1 LQLLI
6 QFSGAKKNMKNDSML
21 NSYLYAAPYVVE
33 QLTQGETKTRAEYEA
48 RAAAAIEAFAQAFSK
63 K

>member
-1 LQLLI
+1 
-6 QFSGAKKNMKNDSML
+6 MKNDSML